1 MKISRITRLKR
12 QLKRDTANA
21 TIDATIRVTMTA
33 GIATISVLRKCWA
46 KSPPFQASM
55 KFWKF
60 RVCGSEMYPAA
71 CVSEYGRRAV

>member
-1 MKISRITRLKR
+1 MNR
-12 QLKRDTANA
+12 QLNRDTENA

-33 GIATISVLRKCWA
+33 GIVTISVLRKCWA

-60 RVCGSEMYPAA
+60 SRCGSEMYPAA
-71 CVSEYGRRAV
+71 CVSAYGRSAV